1 MTSSIPET
9 DNIAWRRPHP
19 GFMLVEL
26 SGTLRSLV
34 VPFIV
39 VVVGSGTLRDP
50 FSPRSL
56 LTVSLF
62 VAILLVSLLWNI
74 MEWRFFRYAL
84 LPSRLLVRS
93 GWISRQE
100 RSIPYQRIQSVD
112 VVGTPSYRL
121 LGLARLRVET
131 AASGMGEKSEVDIRA
146 VSRDEAMAVRD
157 YLLREREVARS
168 GDAGPDAL
176 RDEARPGEIEGELM
190 RALSTREL
198 LLAGATSGTIGPAAA
213 VIGAGIGLAD
223 DLVPDGWWQRVP
235 WDRVE
240 SLWSNLTV
248 IGLFV
253 LAVALLAWLMAIA
266 GTVITYYGF
275 ELRRSGEHLFV
286 QHGLLDKRRVTI
298 PVHRIQ
304 AIRIDEGLL
313 RQPFGYVSLGYTSAG
328 QRGED
333 ERGSGTLFP
342 FLRRRD
348 VYALLEGVTPE
359 FAFDVSTATL
369 APLPPRALPRYIVG
383 GTMVTLLFALAV
395 IGAVFWWRGEVAWWA
410 YLPLALV
417 PFRIGSGWLAYHDA
431 GWALGEHLLVLR
443 SRELARSTLVTTRR
457 RIQHRALTA
466 NPFQRRAELVTLHV
480 AVAGGRR
487 TSLPHM
493 DRGDG
498 ERMLIGINARSA
510 SNDLAQVSA
519 TISR

>member
-1 MTSSIPET
+1 MTSSTTET
-9 DNIAWRRPHP
+9 DRIAWRRPHP

-56 LTVSLF
+56 VTLGIF
-62 VAILLVSLLWNI
+62 IAILLVSIIWNI

-100 RSIPYQRIQSVD
+100 RSVPYQRIQSVD

-131 AASGMGEKSEVDIRA
+131 AAAGMGEKSEVDIRA
-146 VSRDEAMAVRD
+146 VSREEAMAVRD
-157 YLLREREVARS
+157 HLLREREAVRS
-168 GDAGPDAL
+168 GDAAPITPREDV
-176 RDEARPGEIEGELM
+176 EPVEIEGELV
-190 RALSTREL
+190 RTLSLGEL
-198 LLAGATSGTIGPAAA
+198 FLAGATSGTIGPAAA
-213 VIGAGIGLAD
+213 VIGAGISLAED
-223 DLVPDGWWQRVP
+223 IVPDAWWRRVP
-235 WDRVE
+235 WERVE
-240 SLWSNLTV
+240 SLWSSLTI
-248 IGLFV
+248 IGLLV
-253 LAVALLAWLMAIA
+253 LVVALLAWLLAIA

-286 QHGLLDKRRVTI
+286 QHGLLDKRRATI

-313 RQPFGYVSLGYTSAG
+313 RQPFRYVSIGYTSAG
-328 QRGED
+328 QRGEG
-333 ERGSGTLFP
+333 ESGSGTLFP

-348 VYALLEGVTPE
+348 AYALLERVTPE
-359 FAFDVSTATL
+359 FAVDVNATPL
-369 APLPPRALPRYIVG
+369 TTLPPRALPRYIVG
-383 GTMVTLLFALAV
+383 GTLATLLFALAV
-395 IGAVFWWRGEVAWWA
+395 VGAVYWWRGEVPWWS
-410 YLPLALV
+410 YLPVALV

-431 GWALGEHLLVLR
+431 GWALGEQLLVLR

-480 AVAGGRR
+480 AVAGGGR

-493 DRGDG
+493 DRDAG
-498 ERMLIGINARSA
+498 ERVLTGINPRSA
-510 SNDLAQVSA
+510 DHDLPHVSA